1 MTNNK
6 FHVAILSVLL
16 LLPCVVIAQ
25 DDEVATVEFE
35 NPLDQTV
42 PVADELNPDDTSADA
57 STAAEEDATGDEVTE
72 EMLLE
77 EFARYRRLV
86 GTGTLDEADIAAK
99 RIVEMA
105 IKIYGPR
112 SRETASALNNLGI
125 VQHSNKQYD
134 AAIQNFRSAVE
145 IIEFT
150 EDRLNDAL
158 INPLKGLGAAQ
169 LAIGRPDRAR
179 QTFERAAHITHV
191 NDGPHNID
199 QVEILE
205 SLVETYIRMGDPKS
219 ARDILDRIHIVNV
232 KFFEQDPM
240 GLLPTLMTRA
250 DWQHRAGYYA
260 DERITYRRTIRI
272 IESSQGKNSPLLVEP
287 LRRLGE
293 SFYFVDMS
301 MATVQQ
307 QGTVS
312 SGEAYFKRAVRIAEN
327 AEELDW
333 RESARTR
340 MALADYYN
348 YTNSQNR
355 ARTMY
360 SQTWDFLSADPE
372 RIVLRDELFTNP
384 SPIREDPLPIF
395 AGRGQ
400 IGEVPPDELL
410 KGKVTVIYNVT
421 SRGRIRDLRTE
432 VDPPEFTD
440 MQAVVHREVRRRM
453 FRPRFVN
460 GDPVDANDL
469 VFEHE
474 FAYTQAD
481 LDALRSDQEESE

>member
-25 DDEVATVEFE
+25 DDEVATAEFE
-35 NPLDQTV
+35 DPLDQTV

-205 SLVETYIRMGDPKS
+205 IS
-219 ARDILDRIHIVNV
+219 
-232 KFFEQDPM
+232 
-240 GLLPTLMTRA
+240 TRYSRPNSHR
-250 DWQHRAGYYA
+250 QRQVFRAGP
-260 DERITYRRTIRI
+260 D
-272 IESSQGKNSPLLVEP
+272 
-287 LRRLGE
+287 
-293 SFYFVDMS
+293 
-301 MATVQQ
+301 
-307 QGTVS
+307 GTV
-312 SGEAYFKRAVRIAEN
+312 
-327 AEELDW
+327 
-333 RESARTR
+333 
-340 MALADYYN
+340 AD
-348 YTNSQNR
+348 TN
-355 ARTMY
+355 
-360 SQTWDFLSADPE
+360 D
-372 RIVLRDELFTNP
+372 
-384 SPIREDPLPIF
+384 
-395 AGRGQ
+395 
-400 IGEVPPDELL
+400 
-410 KGKVTVIYNVT
+410 T
-421 SRGRIRDLRTE
+421 S
-432 VDPPEFTD
+432 
-440 MQAVVHREVRRRM
+440 
-453 FRPRFVN
+453 
-460 GDPVDANDL
+460 
-469 VFEHE
+469 
-474 FAYTQAD
+474 
-481 LDALRSDQEESE
+481 

>member
-1 MTNNK
+1 MTNKN
-6 FHVAILSVLL
+6 FNAAIISVL

-25 DDEVATVEFE
+25 DDEVVTVEFE
-35 NPLDQTV
+35 SPLDQTV
-42 PVADELNPDDTSADA
+42 PVADEPMPDEAGAGASNTVDA
-57 STAAEEDATGDEVTE
+57 EPATDDVDEET
-72 EMLLE
+72 LLE

-134 AAIQNFRSAVE
+134 AAIQNFSSAVE
-145 IIEFT
+145 IIEYT

-169 LAIGRPDRAR
+169 LAIGRPDQAR

-293 SFYFVDMS
+293 SFYFVDLS
-301 MATVQQ
+301 TAAAQQ

-312 SGEAYFKRAVRIAEN
+312 NGEVYFKRAVRIAEN
-327 AEELDW
+327 AEDLDW
-333 RESARTR
+333 RESARSR

-360 SQTWDFLSADPE
+360 TQTWNFLSSDAE
-372 RIVLRDELFTNP
+372 RIEVRDALFANP

-400 IGEVPPDELL
+400 IGEIPPDDLL
-410 KGKVTVIYNVT
+410 KGKVTVTYNVT
-421 SRGRIRDLRTE
+421 SRGTIRDLRTE
-432 VDPPEFTD
+432 VYPPEFTD
-440 MQAVVHREVRRRM
+440 MQTVVHREVRRRM

-460 GDPVDANDL
+460 GKPVDADDL
-469 VFEHE
+469 IFEHE

-481 LDALRSDQEESE
+481 LDALRSDQEAPE